1 MLRKLKFDKILLLIL
16 LVGFGL
22 RVAGVEHGFPFIF
35 HPDEPAVVRS
45 AIGLRF
51 DPNPAHFDWPHLHLY
66 LNYFLHFLYIKFR
79 IRLQVFGLQ
88 ESLSTLF
95 PLMWRD
101 PLIFYF
107 LSRLLN
113 VFMGTLTAIPVY
125 LAGKKLFSRS
135 VGLAAALALM
145 ILPFHVQTSP
155 FALIDIPTAF
165 WVAWAF
171 YFSVKIFQEK
181 DLKNYLWAGLFIGFA
196 ASTKYNGG
204 LMAVMIPVAHFLRTW
219 KSSSEKLLDW
229 HGVKA
234 LVLSGLT
241 AGFGFILGTPY
252 SVLDFDTFIR
262 TDGPKGALWQFANVG
277 RVGLGEQIVQFLNA
291 LTFGFARN
299 FGYIFIFLYTIT
311 VLYAIFI
318 RRTRKIWLIL
328 LPSLFSFF
336 YVAGF
341 NTTRAHY
348 YTIIYPFVA
357 LVSGYVIIHLT
368 EMIKPKWRS
377 VALIL
382 FFALPFCLALQDA
395 TFLVKKDTRLIA
407 YEWMQENVTT
417 EDKVVYNSN
426 IINPVLEKFPENEVE
441 KGLLKVNFATGSGY
455 AILSF
460 FNEEFIEDN
469 ARLEEEFASVES
481 FDKVFEVSAQ
491 GRRGPYIFIYA
502 FGQNQEN

>member
-1 MLRKLKFDKILLLIL
+1 MLRKLKFDKILLIIL

-88 ESLSTLF
+88 ESLSAYF

-125 LAGKKLFSRS
+125 LAGKKLFNRS
-135 VGLAAALALM
+135 VGLAAAFALM
-145 ILPFHVQTSP
+145 ITPFHVQTSP

-171 YFSVKIFQEK
+171 YFSIKIFQEK

-204 LMAVMIPVAHFLRTW
+204 LMAAMIPAAHFLRTW
-219 KSSSEKLLDW
+219 KSPNEKLLDW

-234 LVLSGLT
+234 LVLSGLV
-241 AGFGFILGTPY
+241 AGLGFILGTPY

-262 TDGPKGALWQFANVG
+262 TDGPKGALWQFTNVG
-277 RVGLGEQIVQFLNA
+277 KVGFGQQIVQFFQA
-291 LTFGFARN
+291 LTSEFARD
-299 FGYIFIFLYTIT
+299 FGYIFILLYMLTIF
-311 VLYAIFI
+311 YAIFVK
-318 RRTRKIWLIL
+318 RTKEIWLIL
-328 LPSLFSFF
+328 IPSLFLFF
-336 YVAGF
+336 YISGF
-341 NTTRAHY
+341 DKTRAHY
-348 YTIIYPFVA
+348 YTSAYPFVA
-357 LVSGYVIIHLT
+357 LACGFVIVHLM
-368 EMIKPKWRS
+368 EMIKSKWRY
-377 VALIL
+377 LIPIL
-382 FFALPFCLALQDA
+382 L
-395 TFLVKKDTRLIA
+395 FLVPLWISIQTVLLLVRKDTREIT
-407 YEWMQENVTT
+407 YEWMLENVNPN
-417 EDKVVYNSN
+417 DRIVYNTSSFL
-426 IINPVLEKFPENEVE
+426 PVMEKFSRNEVE
-441 KGLLKVNFATGSGY
+441 KGVVGAD
-455 AILSF
+455 LSF
-460 FNEEFIEDN
+460 GKGYVVLGLDTGEIGKELAATEGLDQ
-469 ARLEEEFASVES
+469 
-481 FDKVFEVSAQ
+481 VFEVSTQ
-491 GRRGPYIFIYA
+491 GRRGPYVFIYV
-502 FGQNQEN
+502 FEQNQEN